1 MIQIAVCDDENAV
14 INQIESLLVSVC
26 DKEGMRADID
36 VFYSGSTLEKE
47 VLSGTRYDLIF
58 LDIQMESGDGIT
70 AAKNIRKT
78 DENTLLIYVSGYDQY
93 LMELF
98 RLDVFAFVKK
108 PIEAAAFQNLFLEA
122 YQKICSKNFY
132 YSFRYKSEE
141 HKILCRDILYFESSG
156 RQVRIHCH
164 DGSVRVFNGKLSEVE
179 EEVRRGKNPFL
190 RIHQSYLVN
199 YFLIRSRTKKEVVLV
214 NGERLSI
221 SEDRQKNFG
230 LEYGKLLR
238 GEIDV

>member
-164 DGSVRVFNGKLSEVE
+164 DGSVRYW
-179 EEVRRGKNPFL
+179 
-190 RIHQSYLVN
+190 SYPD
-199 YFLIRSRTKKEVVLV
+199 T
-214 NGERLSI
+214 
-221 SEDRQKNFG
+221 
-230 LEYGKLLR
+230 
-238 GEIDV
+238 

>member
-1 MIQIAVCDDENAV
+1 M
-14 INQIESLLVSVC
+14 
-26 DKEGMRADID
+26 KADID
-36 VFYSGSTLEKE
+36 AFNSGNTLEKE
-47 VLSGTRYDLIF
+47 IVSGTRYDLIF
-58 LDIQMESGDGIT
+58 LDIQMDNGDGIT
-70 AAKNIRKT
+70 VAKNIRKV
-78 DENTLLIYVSGYDQY
+78 DENALLIYVSGYDKY

-108 PIEAAAFQNLFLEA
+108 PIDELVLKNLFLDA

-132 YSFRYKSEE
+132 YYFRYKSEE
-141 HKILCRDILYFESSG
+141 FKILCREILYFESSG
-156 RQVRIHCH
+156 RQVKVHCN
-164 DGSVRVFNGKLSEVE
+164 DGTVKVFNGKLSNVE
-179 EEVRRGKNPFL
+179 AEIQKGKNPFL

-199 YFLIRSRTKKEVVLV
+199 YFLIRSRSKKDIVLV

-221 SEDRQKNFG
+221 SEDRQKNFS

>member
-1 MIQIAVCDDENAV
+1 MIQIAVCDDENAI
-14 INQIESLLVSVC
+14 INQIESSLSSLC
-26 DKEGMRADID
+26 DREGIKADID
-36 VFYSGSTLEKE
+36 VFNSGSSLERE
-47 VLSGTRYDLIF
+47 IISGTRYDLIF
-58 LDIQMESGDGIT
+58 LDIQMGNGDGIT
-70 AAKNIRKT
+70 AAKNIRKV
-78 DENTLLIYVSGYDQY
+78 DENTLLIYVSGYDKY

-108 PIEAAAFQNLFLEA
+108 PINKEDFQNLFLEA

-141 HKILCRDILYFESSG
+141 YKILCRDILYFESSG
-156 RQVRIHCH
+156 RQVKVHCN
-164 DGSVRVFNGKLSEVE
+164 DGNVRVFNGKLSDVEVE
-179 EEVRRGKNPFL
+179 MQKGKIPFL

-199 YFLIRSRTKKEVVLV
+199 YFLIRSRTKKEVVLI
-214 NGERLSI
+214 NGEKLSI
-221 SEDRQKNFG
+221 SEDRQKNFS